1 MAKIDFKNIQT
12 MIGAEA
18 VVNGPIKLH
27 GGIIVYGKVY
37 GDIHTDGP
45 VRITIS
51 GQVIGDVQASD
62 AHIGG
67 SIQGNVTVSNR
78 IVLGRK
84 SELKG
89 DLIYR
94 SLVIEDGAQF
104 EGSCSVIGVK
114 KDASGSLVVS
124 KAKPRFM
131 ISSPSSEPN
140 A

>member
-1 MAKIDFKNIQT
+1 MAKIDFKNVQT
-12 MIGAEA
+12 MIGVEA
-18 VVNGPIKLH
+18 VVNGPIKMR

-37 GDIHTDGP
+37 GDIHTEGP

-51 GQVIGDVQASD
+51 GEVIGDIQASD

-89 DLIYR
+89 DLIYH

-104 EGSCSVIGVK
+104 EGSCSVIGDRQ
-114 KDASGSLVVS
+114 DASDSLVS
-124 KAKPRFM
+124 DARLRFTM
-131 ISSPSSEPN
+131 ASPSSEPN

>member
-1 MAKIDFKNIQT
+1 MAKIDFKNVQT

-18 VVNGPIKLH
+18 VVNGPIKLR

-37 GDIHTDGP
+37 GDIHTEGP

-51 GQVIGDVQASD
+51 GEVIGDIQASD

-67 SIQGNVTVSNR
+67 RIQGNVTVSNR

-89 DLIYR
+89 DLIYH

-104 EGSCSVIGVK
+104 EGSCAVIGDK
-114 KDASGSLVVS
+114 QDASDSLVS
-124 KAKPRFM
+124 EARLRFTM
-131 ISSPSSEPN
+131 APPSSEPN

>member
-1 MAKIDFKNIQT
+1 MAKIDFKNVQT

-18 VVNGPIKLH
+18 VVNGTIKLR

-51 GQVIGDVQASD
+51 GEVIGDVQASD

-67 SIQGNVTVSNR
+67 SIKGNVTVSNR

-94 SLVIEDGAQF
+94 NLIIEDGAQF

-114 KDASGSLVVS
+114 KDTSDSLVS
-124 KAKPRFM
+124 EANLRFTM
-131 ISSPSSEPN
+131 ASPSSEPN

>member
-1 MAKIDFKNIQT
+1 MAKIDFNNVQT

-18 VVNGPIKLH
+18 VVNGPIKLR

-37 GDIHTDGP
+37 GDIHTEGP

-51 GQVIGDVQASD
+51 GEVIGDIQASD

-67 SIQGNVTVSNR
+67 RIQGNVTVSNR

-89 DLIYR
+89 DLIYH

-104 EGSCSVIGVK
+104 EGSCTVIGDK
-114 KDASGSLVVS
+114 QDTSDSLVS
-124 KAKPRFM
+124 EARLRFTM
-131 ISSPSSEPN
+131 ASPSSEPN

>member
-1 MAKIDFKNIQT
+1 MAKIDFKNVQT

-18 VVNGPIKLH
+18 VVNGPIKLR
-27 GGIIVYGKVY
+27 GGIIIYGKVY

-51 GQVIGDVQASD
+51 GEVIGDVQASD

-67 SIQGNVTVSNR
+67 SIHGNVTVSNR

-114 KDASGSLVVS
+114 KDASGSLVS
-124 KAKPRFM
+124 KEKPQFTM
-131 ISSPSSEPN
+131 ASPSSEPN

>member
-1 MAKIDFKNIQT
+1 MAKIDFKNVQT

-18 VVNGPIKLH
+18 VVNGPIKLR
-27 GGIIVYGKVY
+27 GGIIIYGKVY

-51 GQVIGDVQASD
+51 GEVIGDVQASD

-67 SIQGNVTVSNR
+67 SIHGNVTVSNR

-89 DLIYR
+89 DLIYC

-114 KDASGSLVVS
+114 KDASGSLVS
-124 KAKPRFM
+124 KAKPRFTM
-131 ISSPSSEPN
+131 ASPSSEPN

>member
-1 MAKIDFKNIQT
+1 MAKIDFKNVQT

-18 VVNGPIKLH
+18 VVNGPIKLR

-37 GDIHTDGP
+37 GDIHTEGP
-45 VRITIS
+45 VRITLS
-51 GQVIGDVQASD
+51 GEVIGDIQASD

-67 SIQGNVTVSNR
+67 RIQGNVTVSNR

-89 DLIYR
+89 DLIYH

-104 EGSCSVIGVK
+104 EGSCTVIGDK
-114 KDASGSLVVS
+114 QDASDSIVS
-124 KAKPRFM
+124 EARLRFTM
-131 ISSPSSEPN
+131 ASPSSEPN

>member
-1 MAKIDFKNIQT
+1 MAKIDFKNVQT

-18 VVNGPIKLH
+18 VVNGPIKLR

-51 GQVIGDVQASD
+51 GEGIGDVQASD

-67 SIQGNVTVSNR
+67 SIKGNVTVSNR

-94 SLVIEDGAQF
+94 NLIIEDGAQF

-114 KDASGSLVVS
+114 KDTSDSLVS
-124 KAKPRFM
+124 EANLRFTM
-131 ISSPSSEPN
+131 ASPSSEPN

>member
-1 MAKIDFKNIQT
+1 MAKIDFKNVQT
-12 MIGAEA
+12 MIGVEA
-18 VVNGPIKLH
+18 VVNGPIKMR

-37 GDIHTDGP
+37 GDIHTEGP

-51 GQVIGDVQASD
+51 GEVIGDIQASD

-89 DLIYR
+89 DLIYH

-104 EGSCSVIGVK
+104 EGSCTVIGNK
-114 KDASGSLVVS
+114 QDASDSLVS
-124 KAKPRFM
+124 EARLRFTM
-131 ISSPSSEPN
+131 ASPSSEPN

>member
-1 MAKIDFKNIQT
+1 MAKIDFKNVQT

-18 VVNGPIKLH
+18 VVNGPIKLR
-27 GGIIVYGKVY
+27 GGIIVYGKIY
-37 GDIHTDGP
+37 GDIHTEGP
-45 VRITIS
+45 VRITLS
-51 GQVIGDVQASD
+51 GEVIGDIQASD

-67 SIQGNVTVSNR
+67 RIQGNVTVSNR

-89 DLIYR
+89 DLIYH

-104 EGSCSVIGVK
+104 EGSCTVIGDK
-114 KDASGSLVVS
+114 QDTSDSLVS
-124 KAKPRFM
+124 EARLRFTM
-131 ISSPSSEPN
+131 ASPSSEPN

>member
-1 MAKIDFKNIQT
+1 MAKIDFKNVQT
-12 MIGAEA
+12 MIGVEA
-18 VVNGPIKLH
+18 VVNGPIKLR

-51 GQVIGDVQASD
+51 GEVIGDVQASD

-67 SIQGNVTVSNR
+67 RIKGNVTVYNR

-94 SLVIEDGAQF
+94 NLIIEDGAQF

-114 KDASGSLVVS
+114 KDTSDSLVS
-124 KAKPRFM
+124 EANLRFTM
-131 ISSPSSEPN
+131 ASPSSEPN

>member
-1 MAKIDFKNIQT
+1 MAKIDFKNVQT

-18 VVNGPIKLH
+18 VVNGPIKLR

-51 GQVIGDVQASD
+51 GEVIGDVQASD

-67 SIQGNVTVSNR
+67 SIKGNVTVSNR

-89 DLIYR
+89 DLMYR
-94 SLVIEDGAQF
+94 NLIIEDGAQF

-114 KDASGSLVVS
+114 KDTSDSLVS
-124 KAKPRFM
+124 EANLRFTM
-131 ISSPSSEPN
+131 ASPSSEPN

>member
-1 MAKIDFKNIQT
+1 MAKIDFKNVQT

-18 VVNGPIKLH
+18 VVNGPIKLR
-27 GGIIVYGKVY
+27 GGIMVYGKVY

-51 GQVIGDVQASD
+51 GEVIGDVQASD

-67 SIQGNVTVSNR
+67 SIKGNVTVSNR

-94 SLVIEDGAQF
+94 NLIIEDGAQF

-114 KDASGSLVVS
+114 KDTSDSLVS
-124 KAKPRFM
+124 EANLRFTM
-131 ISSPSSEPN
+131 ASPSSEPN

>member
-1 MAKIDFKNIQT
+1 MAKIDFKNVQT

-18 VVNGPIKLH
+18 VVNGPIKLR

-37 GDIHTDGP
+37 WDIHTEGP

-51 GQVIGDVQASD
+51 GEVIGDIQASD

-67 SIQGNVTVSNR
+67 RIQGNVTVSNR

-89 DLIYR
+89 DLIYH

-104 EGSCSVIGVK
+104 EGSCTVIGDK
-114 KDASGSLVVS
+114 QDTSDSLVS
-124 KAKPRFM
+124 EARLRFTM
-131 ISSPSSEPN
+131 ASPSSEPN

>member
-1 MAKIDFKNIQT
+1 MAKIDFKNVQT

-18 VVNGPIKLH
+18 VVNGPIKLR
-27 GGIIVYGKVY
+27 GGIIIYGKVY

-51 GQVIGDVQASD
+51 GEVIGDVQASD

-67 SIQGNVTVSNR
+67 SIKGNVTVSNR

-94 SLVIEDGAQF
+94 NLIIEDGAQF

-114 KDASGSLVVS
+114 KDTSDSLVS
-124 KAKPRFM
+124 EANLRFTM
-131 ISSPSSEPN
+131 ASPSSEPN

>member
-1 MAKIDFKNIQT
+1 MAKIDFKNVQT

-18 VVNGPIKLH
+18 VVNGPIKLR

-37 GDIHTDGP
+37 GDIHTEGP

-51 GQVIGDVQASD
+51 GEVIGDIQASD

-67 SIQGNVTVSNR
+67 IIQGNVTVSNR

-89 DLIYR
+89 DLIYH

-104 EGSCSVIGVK
+104 EGSCTVIGDK
-114 KDASGSLVVS
+114 QDTSDSLVS
-124 KAKPRFM
+124 EARLRFTM
-131 ISSPSSEPN
+131 ASPSSEPN

>member
-1 MAKIDFKNIQT
+1 MAKIDFKNVQT

-18 VVNGPIKLH
+18 VVNGPIKLR

-37 GDIHTDGP
+37 GDIHTEGP

-51 GQVIGDVQASD
+51 GEVIGDIQASD
-62 AHIGG
+62 ARIGG
-67 SIQGNVTVSNR
+67 RIQGNVTVSNR

-89 DLIYR
+89 DLIYH

-104 EGSCSVIGVK
+104 EGSCTVIGDK
-114 KDASGSLVVS
+114 QDTSDSLVS
-124 KAKPRFM
+124 EARLRFTM
-131 ISSPSSEPN
+131 ASPSSEPN

>member
-1 MAKIDFKNIQT
+1 MAKIDFKNVQT

-18 VVNGPIKLH
+18 VVNGPIKLR
-27 GGIIVYGKVY
+27 GGIIIYGKVY

-51 GQVIGDVQASD
+51 GEVIGDVQASD

-67 SIQGNVTVSNR
+67 TIQGIVTVSNR

-114 KDASGSLVVS
+114 KDASGSLVS
-124 KAKPRFM
+124 KAKPRFTM
-131 ISSPSSEPN
+131 ASPSSEPN

>member
-1 MAKIDFKNIQT
+1 MAKIDFKNVQT

-18 VVNGPIKLH
+18 VVNGPIKLR

-51 GQVIGDVQASD
+51 GEVIGDVQASD

-67 SIQGNVTVSNR
+67 SIKGNVTVSNR

-94 SLVIEDGAQF
+94 NLIIEDGAQF
-104 EGSCSVIGVK
+104 EGSCSVIGLK
-114 KDASGSLVVS
+114 KDTSDSLVS
-124 KAKPRFM
+124 EANLRFTM
-131 ISSPSSEPN
+131 ASPSSEPN

>member
-1 MAKIDFKNIQT
+1 MAKIDFKNVQT

-18 VVNGPIKLH
+18 VVNGPIKLR

-51 GQVIGDVQASD
+51 GEVIGDVQASD

-67 SIQGNVTVSNR
+67 SIKGNVTVSNR

-94 SLVIEDGAQF
+94 NLIIEDGAQF

-114 KDASGSLVVS
+114 KDTSDSLVS
-124 KAKPRFM
+124 EANLRFTM
-131 ISSPSSEPN
+131 ASPSSEPN

>member
-1 MAKIDFKNIQT
+1 MAKIDFKNVQT

-18 VVNGPIKLH
+18 VVNGPIKLR

-37 GDIHTDGP
+37 GDIHTEGP

-51 GQVIGDVQASD
+51 GEVIGDIQASD

-89 DLIYR
+89 DLIYH

-104 EGSCSVIGVK
+104 EGSCSVIGDRQ
-114 KDASGSLVVS
+114 DASDSLVLD
-124 KAKPRFM
+124 ARRRFTM
-131 ISSPSSEPN
+131 ASPSSEPN

>member
-1 MAKIDFKNIQT
+1 MAKIHFKNVQT

-18 VVNGPIKLH
+18 VVNGPIKLR

-37 GDIHTDGP
+37 GDIHTEGP

-51 GQVIGDVQASD
+51 GEVIGDIQASD

-89 DLIYR
+89 DLIYH

-104 EGSCSVIGVK
+104 EGSCTVIGNK
-114 KDASGSLVVS
+114 QDASDSLVS
-124 KAKPRFM
+124 EARLRFTM
-131 ISSPSSEPN
+131 ASPSSEPN

>member
-1 MAKIDFKNIQT
+1 MAKIDFKNVQT
-12 MIGAEA
+12 MIGVEA
-18 VVNGPIKLH
+18 VVNGPIKLR

-37 GDIHTDGP
+37 GDIHTEGP

-51 GQVIGDVQASD
+51 GEVIGDIQASD

-67 SIQGNVTVSNR
+67 RIQGNVTVSNR

-89 DLIYR
+89 DLIYH

-104 EGSCSVIGVK
+104 EGSCTVIGDK
-114 KDASGSLVVS
+114 QDTSDSLVS
-124 KAKPRFM
+124 EARLRFTM
-131 ISSPSSEPN
+131 ASPSSEPN

>member
-1 MAKIDFKNIQT
+1 MAKIDFKNVQT

-18 VVNGPIKLH
+18 VVNGPIKLR

-37 GDIHTDGP
+37 GDIHTEGP

-51 GQVIGDVQASD
+51 GEVIGDVQASD

-67 SIQGNVTVSNR
+67 SIKGNVTVSNR

-89 DLIYR
+89 DLMYR
-94 SLVIEDGAQF
+94 NLIIEDGAQF

-114 KDASGSLVVS
+114 KDTSDSLVS
-124 KAKPRFM
+124 EANLRFTM
-131 ISSPSSEPN
+131 ASPSSEPN

>member
-1 MAKIDFKNIQT
+1 MAKIDFKNVQT

-18 VVNGPIKLH
+18 VVNGPIKLR
-27 GGIIVYGKVY
+27 GGIIVYGKIY
-37 GDIHTDGP
+37 GDIHTEGP

-51 GQVIGDVQASD
+51 GEVIGDIQASD

-67 SIQGNVTVSNR
+67 RIQGNVTVSNR

-89 DLIYR
+89 DLIYH

-104 EGSCSVIGVK
+104 EGSCTVNGDK
-114 KDASGSLVVS
+114 KDAADSMVS
-124 KAKPRFM
+124 EARLRFTM
-131 ISSPSSEPN
+131 ASPSSEPN

>member
-1 MAKIDFKNIQT
+1 MAKIDFKNVQT
-12 MIGAEA
+12 MIGAKA
-18 VVNGPIKLH
+18 VVNGPIKLR

-51 GQVIGDVQASD
+51 GEVIGDIQASD

-84 SELKG
+84 SDLKG
-89 DLIYR
+89 DLIYS

-104 EGSCSVIGVK
+104 QGSCTVIGNK
-114 KDASGSLVVS
+114 KSTSDSLVS
-124 KAKPRFM
+124 EARLRFTM
-131 ISSPSSEPN
+131 ASPSSETN

>member
-1 MAKIDFKNIQT
+1 MAKIDFKNVQT
-12 MIGAEA
+12 MIGVEA
-18 VVNGPIKLH
+18 VVNGPIKMR

-37 GDIHTDGP
+37 GDIHTEGP

-51 GQVIGDVQASD
+51 GEVIGDVQASD

-67 SIQGNVTVSNR
+67 SIQGNITVSNR

-89 DLIYR
+89 DLIYH

-104 EGSCSVIGVK
+104 EGSCSVIGDRQ
-114 KDASGSLVVS
+114 DASDSLVS
-124 KAKPRFM
+124 DARLRFTM
-131 ISSPSSEPN
+131 ASPSSEPN

>member
-1 MAKIDFKNIQT
+1 MAKIDFNNVQT

-18 VVNGPIKLH
+18 VVNGPIKLR

-45 VRITIS
+45 VRITLS
-51 GQVIGDVQASD
+51 GEIIGDVQASD

-67 SIQGNVTVSNR
+67 RIQGNVTVTNR

-89 DLIYR
+89 DLIYH

-104 EGSCSVIGVK
+104 EGSCSVIGGK
-114 KDASGSLVVS
+114 KETSDSLVS
-124 KAKPRFM
+124 EAKLRFTM
-131 ISSPSSEPN
+131 GSPSSEPN

>member
-1 MAKIDFKNIQT
+1 MAKIDFKNVQT

-18 VVNGPIKLH
+18 VVNGPIKLR

-37 GDIHTDGP
+37 GDIHTEGP

-51 GQVIGDVQASD
+51 GEVIGDIQASD

-67 SIQGNVTVSNR
+67 RIQGNVTVSNR

-89 DLIYR
+89 DLIYH

-104 EGSCSVIGVK
+104 EGSCTVIGDK
-114 KDASGSLVVS
+114 KDVSDSLVPE
-124 KAKPRFM
+124 ARLRFTM
-131 ISSPSSEPN
+131 ASPSSESN

>member
-1 MAKIDFKNIQT
+1 MAKIDFKNVQT
-12 MIGAEA
+12 MIGVEA
-18 VVNGPIKLH
+18 VVNGPIKLR

-37 GDIHTDGP
+37 GDIHTEGP

-51 GQVIGDVQASD
+51 GEVIGDIQASD

-89 DLIYR
+89 DLIYH

-104 EGSCSVIGVK
+104 EGSCTVIGDK
-114 KDASGSLVVS
+114 QDASDSLVS
-124 KAKPRFM
+124 EARLRFTM
-131 ISSPSSEPN
+131 ASPSSEPN

>member
-1 MAKIDFKNIQT
+1 MAKIDFKNVQT

-18 VVNGPIKLH
+18 VVNGPIKLR

-37 GDIHTDGP
+37 GDIHTEGP

-51 GQVIGDVQASD
+51 GEVIGDIQASD

-89 DLIYR
+89 DLIYH

-104 EGSCSVIGVK
+104 EGSCTVIGNK
-114 KDASGSLVVS
+114 QDASDPLVS
-124 KAKPRFM
+124 EARLRFTM
-131 ISSPSSEPN
+131 ASPSSEPN

>member
-84 SELKG
+84 SELIG

-94 SLVIEDGAQF
+94 NLVIEDGAQF

-124 KAKPRFM
+124 KTKPRFM

>member
-1 MAKIDFKNIQT
+1 MAKIDFKNVQT

-18 VVNGPIKLH
+18 VVNGPIKLR

-37 GDIHTDGP
+37 GDIHTEGP

-51 GQVIGDVQASD
+51 GQVIGDIQASD

-89 DLIYR
+89 DLIYH

-104 EGSCSVIGVK
+104 EGSCTVIGDK
-114 KDASGSLVVS
+114 QDASDSLVS
-124 KAKPRFM
+124 EARLRFTM
-131 ISSPSSEPN
+131 APPSSEPN

>member
-1 MAKIDFKNIQT
+1 MAKIDFKNVQT
-12 MIGAEA
+12 MIGVEA
-18 VVNGPIKLH
+18 VVNGPIKMR

-37 GDIHTDGP
+37 GDIHTEGP

-51 GQVIGDVQASD
+51 GEVIGDIQASD

-89 DLIYR
+89 DLIYH

-104 EGSCSVIGVK
+104 EGSCSVIG
-114 KDASGSLVVS
+114 DRQAASDSLVS
-124 KAKPRFM
+124 DARLRFTM
-131 ISSPSSEPN
+131 ASPSSEPN

>member
-1 MAKIDFKNIQT
+1 MAKIDFKNVQT
-12 MIGAEA
+12 MIGVEA
-18 VVNGPIKLH
+18 VVNGPIKLR

-37 GDIHTDGP
+37 GDIHTEGP

-51 GQVIGDVQASD
+51 GEVIGDIQASD

-89 DLIYR
+89 DLIYH

-104 EGSCSVIGVK
+104 EGSCTVIGNK
-114 KDASGSLVVS
+114 QDASDSLVS
-124 KAKPRFM
+124 EARLRFTM
-131 ISSPSSEPN
+131 ASPSSEPN

>member
-1 MAKIDFKNIQT
+1 MAKIDFKNVQT

-18 VVNGPIKLH
+18 VVNGPIKFR

-51 GQVIGDVQASD
+51 GEVIGDVQASD

-67 SIQGNVTVSNR
+67 SIKGNVTGSNR

-94 SLVIEDGAQF
+94 NLIIEDGAQF

-114 KDASGSLVVS
+114 KDTSDSLVS
-124 KAKPRFM
+124 EANLRFTM
-131 ISSPSSEPN
+131 ASPSSEPN